1 MAQFTILG
9 ETGSGKT
16 CYLVGMYSEMAAG
29 IGGYSIIAKND
40 EDDLKLQDMYDRMY
54 DSSLGADRFPAASDQ
69 AQKYEFKLQYG
80 FRDIMS
86 FSWLDYPGGIIR
98 TKGSE
103 DEVSYNT
110 LKEHLK
116 KSSAVFVCIDGEKL
130 KGNRT
135 SEKSRKIKRTT
146 QNINKFLADYLNED
160 NKVPAVGIIITKF
173 DCCCEDTNKDEIEE
187 IIRKSI
193 SPLFTEKAKAFV
205 VFIPVSLGSEI
216 AENSSGDIE
225 PKNIHMPITIG
236 IYFALLDKY
245 KDVLEDYKLGK
256 ESENKSRKQ
265 VEDDGFWA
273 WISGDDEKN
282 EKKLSE
288 IQDNNCKIEDVLNK
302 TAKDINKLYEEI
314 KDVDLHFIENGKT
327 LSSFPDFVERI
338 RQ

>member
-16 CYLVGMYSEMAAG
+16 CYLVGMYSEMTAG

-80 FRDIMS
+80 FRDIMP

-110 LKEHLK
+110 LKEHVK
-116 KSSAVFVCIDGEKL
+116 KSSTLFVCIDGEKL
-130 KGNRT
+130 KGNRP
-135 SEKSRKIKRTT
+135 SEKLRKIRRTT

-160 NKVPAVGIIITKF
+160 NQVPVVGIIITKY
-173 DCCCEDTNKDEIEE
+173 DCCCKDTNKDEIEE
-187 IIRKSI
+187 IIRNSI
-193 SPLFTEKAKAFV
+193 GPLFTEEAKTFV

-216 AENSSGDIE
+216 EDDNNSDLK
-225 PKNIHMPITIG
+225 PLNIHMPIAMG

-245 KDVLEDYKLGK
+245 KEVISDYNEGK
-256 ESENKSRKQ
+256 IAENRWQEKVKS
-265 VEDDGFWA
+265 DGIWA
-273 WISGDDEKN
+273 WITDKDVKN
-282 EKKLSE
+282 KETLGR
-288 IQDNNCKIEDVLNK
+288 IQEDNKKIEDVLVEITK
-302 TAKDINKLYEEI
+302 KINKLYDEI
-314 KDVDLHFIENGKT
+314 KELRCIENGNT
-327 LSSFPDFVERI
+327 LSLFPDFVERI
-338 RQ
+338 RR

>member
-80 FRDIMS
+80 FRDIMP

-98 TKGSE
+98 AKGSE
-103 DEVSYNT
+103 DEVAYNT
-110 LKEHLK
+110 LKEHVK
-116 KSSAVFVCIDGEKL
+116 ESSTLFVCIDGEKL

-135 SEKSRKIKRTT
+135 SEKLRKIRRTT

-173 DCCCEDTNKDEIEE
+173 DCCCEDTNKDEIEK
-187 IIRKSI
+187 IIRNSI
-193 SPLFTEKAKAFV
+193 SPLFTEEAKAFV

-216 AENSSGDIE
+216 ADYGNSNIE
-225 PKNIHMPITIG
+225 PLNIHMPIAMG
-236 IYFALLDKY
+236 IYFALLNKY
-245 KDVLEDYKLGK
+245 NDDFEYYELGKMQEEVCRETIKKDGFISSINGDAVKHKNELEDVEYKNMLLEAELDETGK
-256 ESENKSRKQ
+256 N
-265 VEDDGFWA
+265 
-273 WISGDDEKN
+273 I
-282 EKKLSE
+282 KKLYDE
-288 IQDNNCKIEDVLNK
+288 INE
-302 TAKDINKLYEEI
+302 LYC
-314 KDVDLHFIENGKT
+314 IENGKT

-338 RQ
+338 RR